1 METLECIKN
10 RRSIRKF
17 LNKPVEWDKVGK
29 ILDAGRLA
37 PNSGNLQDWYFIV
50 VDDKDKIK
58 KLAQASLQQ
67 YWMADAPIHIVVC
80 SITQHAKQFYG
91 LRGERLYSI
100 QNCAAAVENML
111 LAATDL
117 GLGSCWVG
125 AFDENK
131 VCEILKIPERARPQ
145 AIVVIGYAAEQ
156 PPEPAKKTLENITFL
171 NRYGENAGR
180 IKDLNYTLG
189 DTSAVFREMAKK
201 GKSFLERINEK
212 LMKKNKR

>member
-1 METLECIKN
+1 MDALECIKK

-17 LNKPVEWDKVGK
+17 LDKPVEWDKVGK
-29 ILDAGRLA
+29 ILDAGRYA
-37 PNSGNLQDWYFIV
+37 PSSGNLQDWYFIV
-50 VDDKDKIK
+50 VDDKEKRK
-58 KLAQASLQQ
+58 KLAEASSRQ

-80 SITQHAKQFYG
+80 NIVHYAKMYYG

-111 LAATDL
+111 LAATAL

-131 VCEILKIPERARPQ
+131 VCEILQIPDRARPQ

-156 PPEPAKKTLENITFL
+156 PPEPSRKSLENVTFL

-180 IKDLNYTLG
+180 IKDINYTLG
-189 DTSAVFREMAKK
+189 DTSAIFREAAEK
-201 GKSFLERINEK
+201 GKSFLERLNEK
-212 LMKKNKR
+212 FMKKR